1 MRILLVDDHA
11 LFRAGV
17 ASLLRAWGAEVVGEA
32 SDGREAVDQARR
44 LRPDLVLMDI
54 TMPVCDGL
62 EATVLLKAEL
72 PETKVV
78 MVTVSDDSDDLLEAI
93 KRGADGYLLKNMSAE
108 ELSRTLEA
116 VAEGRPALSPGMA
129 ARIIEDFARASR
141 APEKAADELTP
152 RESEVLTLV
161 AGGAT
166 SREMAAALDVSEN
179 TVNFHVK
186 NILSKLRV
194 RNRAQAAAYAVRAGL
209 APPDPGDATPT

>member
-93 KRGADGYLLKNMSAE
+93 KRG
-108 ELSRTLEA
+108 
-116 VAEGRPALSPGMA
+116 VAEL
-129 ARIIEDFARASR
+129 
-141 APEKAADELTP
+141 PETKVVMVT
-152 RESEVLTLV
+152 VLRTCRRR
-161 AGGAT
+161 
-166 SREMAAALDVSEN
+166 S
-179 TVNFHVK
+179 
-186 NILSKLRV
+186 
-194 RNRAQAAAYAVRAGL
+194 
-209 APPDPGDATPT
+209 